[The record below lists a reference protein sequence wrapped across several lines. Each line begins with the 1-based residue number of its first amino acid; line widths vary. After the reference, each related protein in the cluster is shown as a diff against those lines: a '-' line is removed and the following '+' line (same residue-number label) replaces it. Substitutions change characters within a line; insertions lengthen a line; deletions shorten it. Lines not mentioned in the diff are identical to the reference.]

1 MRVAVTRLYLSFA
14 PSSVSLPAVHWPALH
29 FHVVVYLPP
38 STTTHSSFYLH
49 TLFPSNLN
57 QMIPTMDQNILPP
70 DFTLPGFATLVE
82 LTMVA
87 QHMDHDQ
94 AILFLEQHWA

>member
-1 MRVAVTRLYLSFA
+1 
-14 PSSVSLPAVHWPALH
+14 
-29 FHVVVYLPP
+29 
-38 STTTHSSFYLH
+38 
-49 TLFPSNLN
+49 
-57 QMIPTMDQNILPP
+57 MIPTMDQNILPP